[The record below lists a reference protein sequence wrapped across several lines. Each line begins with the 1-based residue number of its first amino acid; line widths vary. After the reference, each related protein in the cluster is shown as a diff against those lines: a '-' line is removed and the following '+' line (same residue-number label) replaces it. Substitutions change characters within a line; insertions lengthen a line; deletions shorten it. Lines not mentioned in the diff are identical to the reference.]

1 MTEKSTEATQESPH
15 TGAGRHRGPAAS
27 AEESSSAPH
36 GRHRREADER

>member
-1 MTEKSTEATQESPH
+1 MTENSTEATQESQG
-15 TGAGRHRGPAAS
+15 TSAGRHRGSAA

>member
-1 MTEKSTEATQESPH
+1 MTQNSTEATQESQD
-15 TGAGRHRGPAAS
+15 TGAGRHRGSAAA